1 VGDIESLGPNTGKQV
16 EQAQR
21 FSDRFACVG
30 RPVPVDQSTLPPAV
44 ASICFSCPQI
54 FPESHRHMDW
64 LLVEKMCPRERAF
77 ACAAR
82 LIAPVLFVF

>member
-1 VGDIESLGPNTGKQV
+1 MEPQLATSSP
-16 EQAQR
+16 
-21 FSDRFACVG
+21 
-30 RPVPVDQSTLPPAV
+30 QSTPALPSSEELQAALFAPPDPPPLPPAV